1 MGIRA
6 NNQVTGD
13 SSTGD
18 EIYRKVTRRLIPLL
32 FLCYIVAFMDR
43 VNIGFAK
50 LEMLNDLGFS
60 NAVYGLGAGIFF
72 IGYFIFEVPSNLL
85 LHKVFGARKWIARI
99 MISWGLIAAAMAMV
113 KSVEVF
119 YILRF
124 LLGVAEAGFF
134 PGVILYFTY
143 WYPADRHGRIMS
155 LFAVSVPIAGVVG
168 GPISGWILHGMNGT
182 GGLQGWQWLFIL
194 EGLPSVLIGIVV
206 LMRLDDHIADAKW
219 LNQDERNY
227 LQKRLDTDVATK
239 SGHSIM
245 DAVRNPYVWMLAL
258 VNFSVALGVYGI
270 AFWLPSILHNSVF
283 HDFRALGVVTM
294 IPWLAAAV
302 AMVWVGRCADRKG
315 ERRWAVAGPAIVGAI
330 GLALSVV
337 FATQAYVAVLMLT
350 IATAGIVAAFPQ
362 VFRVAAKLWDGSAA
376 AVSLALVG
384 SIGNLSGFVA
394 PYMIGLVKTYTG
406 STSAGIYAI
415 VIIILIGS
423 GLVLSLKAKAVNDVR
438 EMRSHEAEIG

>member
-1 MGIRA
+1 MGIQSSTSVA
-6 NNQVTGD
+6 VD
-13 SSTGD
+13 SSAGD

-72 IGYFIFEVPSNLL
+72 LGYFIFEVPSNLL

-99 MISWGLIAAAMAMV
+99 MISWGIISAAMAMV
-113 KSVEVF
+113 KSVEAF

-168 GPISGWILHGMNGT
+168 GPISGWILHSMNGT
-182 GGLQGWQWLFIL
+182 AGLQGWQWLFIL
-194 EGLPSVLIGIVV
+194 EGVPSVLIGIVV
-206 LMRLDDHIADAKW
+206 LMRLDGHIKDAKW
-219 LNQDERNY
+219 LNADERNY
-227 LQKRLDTDVATK
+227 LQGRLDTDVATK

-270 AFWLPSILHNSVF
+270 AFWLPSILHNSAF
-283 HDFRALGVVTM
+283 HDFRVLGVVTM

-302 AMVWVGRCADRKG
+302 AMVWVGRRADRKG

-350 IATAGIVAAFPQ
+350 IATAGVVAAFPQ
-362 VFRVAAKLWDGSAA
+362 VFRVAARLWDDSAA

-406 STSAGIYAI
+406 TTSAAIYAI
-415 VIIILIGS
+415 VVIILIGA
-423 GLVLSLKAKAVNDVR
+423 GLVLSLKARVVNDAMVSGVG
-438 EMRSHEAEIG
+438 ETITS